1 MAYVH
6 RAGTTWW
13 CALVALIAGVLAGVA
28 TGPRANADRLDYEYF
43 LRQLIDLEALPKL
56 QPGVTCKQFSSYDRR
71 SHEPDGWAAN
81 GDRGQYLRTEPDTG
95 EAVMAEM
102 DGPGCIFRIWS
113 ANPQGLI
120 RFYLDGETKP
130 TFEWDFNALFG
141 GEIDPFLPRFVYKR
155 GDQQSASDC
164 YLPIPYAKSCKV
176 TADKAH
182 GQYYHIGYK
191 TYPPGTEVET
201 FHLPLTQEERAVLDE
216 VRKALDE
223 CGQDPKRPSG
233 PVHSRA
239 ADANTDAWEDTALW
253 PGQRVAIADLKG
265 PGTIQ
270 SIRVQIGGLGRYPW
284 HKTVIS
290 AYWDGETDPSIHAP
304 LAAFFGTG
312 WQANQYKSLPL
323 GIDDGGWGYCYFA
336 MPFHESA
343 RIALTNMGRQDVRFS
358 YQVTWSEG
366 PVSDEEAQFHARWRR
381 EAPCETFDYP
391 LIEATGQGHFVGV
404 VLNVD
409 YPNPHWW
416 GEGDEKVWVDGEEW
430 PSTFGTGSE
439 DYFGDAW
446 GIRALHEPF
455 FACSWIKPPRV
466 SCYRWHVP
474 DDIPFEKSLKM
485 TIENYPD
492 FPEDYASCAFW
503 YQTEPHART
512 FPMLTPESLRTW
524 GKSMPWTVEIEDI
537 MPPSES
543 AVRVD
548 REYKP
553 GYYAVPDAELEYSH
567 ERAVVVGVPDGF
579 FLPLGV
585 FTVPRDGVY
594 YLTLWGTPTVTDAT
608 ARLRVDDTDMPK
620 GPLALAEAAGME
632 FGGVELAAGEHR
644 LAAIF
649 ERGGTAWLDC
659 IQVEPAP
666 RVRNAIEA
674 EDIEPG
680 GSSGQ
685 PVSVETAT
693 LRWSG
698 GRQLVFAAEGPG
710 NYIDLAIPTRA
721 RGRFELVAQL
731 TSGPECGSVRAY
743 QAGKPIG
750 GVISTYAP
758 ELKTGP
764 RRALGQ
770 VDLTD
775 EDRTVRLQVAGK
787 DEKSAGYRLG
797 IDCLF
802 LQPIMVENATEGEH
816 AKVLDAKGAGVTV
829 QQMQYGRQG
838 WSGGAQLWL
847 PSHDPEGFVTIEAE
861 VPEDGKYQL
870 AVYLTTA
877 RDYALCQVLVDGKK
891 VGEPVDCYAPGV
903 QWKGKTDLG
912 VVELKAGRHEVRF
925 QSVGKNEQSVGY
937 MIGVDCYTL
946 QPVQ

>member
-1 MAYVH
+1 MAHMH
-6 RAGTTWW
+6 RARTTWW
-13 CALVALIAGVLAGVA
+13 FVLVALIVGVLAGFA
-28 TGPRANADRLDYEYF
+28 ASPRANADRLDYQYF
-43 LRQLIDLEALPKL
+43 LRQLTDLEALPKL

-71 SHEPDGWAAN
+71 SHQPDGWAAN
-81 GDRGQYLRTEPDTG
+81 GDRGQYLRAEPDTG

-120 RFYLDGETKP
+120 RFYLDGDPQP
-130 TFEWDFNALFG
+130 TFEWDFNALFS

-191 TYPPGTEVET
+191 TYLPGTEVET
-201 FHLPLTQEERAVLDE
+201 FHLPLTQEERGALDE

-223 CGQDPKRPSG
+223 CGQDPKRPSD
-233 PVHSRA
+233 PVQSRA
-239 ADANTDAWEDTALW
+239 ADANTGDWEDTTLR
-253 PGQRVAIADLKG
+253 PGQRVAIADLEG

-270 SIRVQIGGLGRYPW
+270 SLRVKIEGLERYAW

-290 AYWDGETDPSIHAP
+290 AYWDGETDPSIHTP

-312 WQANQYKSLPL
+312 WQANPYKSLPL
-323 GIDDGGWGYCYFA
+323 GIDDSGWGYCYFA
-336 MPFHESA
+336 MPFRESA

-358 YQVTWSEG
+358 YQVTWTKE
-366 PVSDEEAQFHARWRR
+366 PVPDEEAQFHARWRR

-391 LIEATGQGHFVGV
+391 LIEAQGQGHFVGV

-446 GIRALHEPF
+446 GIRAVHEPF
-455 FACSWIKPPRV
+455 FACSWIQPPRV

-474 DDIPFEKSLKM
+474 DDIPFQKSLRM

-512 FPMLTPESLRTW
+512 FSILTPELLRTW
-524 GKSMPWTVEIEDI
+524 GKSMPWTVEVEDI
-537 MPPSES
+537 FPALSVVHQIPDTLLPTELSREDARRPDVS
-543 AVRVD
+543 PD
-548 REYKP
+548 RPLK
-553 GYYAVPDAELEYSH
+553 GDLHV
-567 ERAVVVGVPDGF
+567 EREN
-579 FLPLGV
+579 
-585 FTVPRDGVY
+585 VY
-594 YLTLWGTPTVTDAT
+594 YLTLWGLAGRPS
-608 ARLRVDDTDMPK
+608 P
-620 GPLALAEAAGME
+620 PLELAIDGALVPGSPQTTGDEGRAV
-632 FGGVELAAGEHR
+632 FGGVELLAGDHDIEIRFAEAAVSVV
-644 LAAIF
+644 
-649 ERGGTAWLDC
+649 LDC
-659 IQVEPAP
+659 LQLEPAS
-666 RVRNAIEA
+666 RVRDAIEA

-698 GRQLVFAAEGPG
+698 GQQLVFAAEGPG

-721 RGRFELVAQL
+721 RGRFELVAHL
-731 TSGPECGSVRAY
+731 TSGPDHGTVQAY
-743 QAGKPIG
+743 QRGKPIG
-750 GVISTYAP
+750 AAVSAFAP
-758 ELKTGP
+758 EFRPGP
-764 RRALGQ
+764 QRSLGQ
-770 VDLTD
+770 VELTD
-775 EDRTVRLQVAGK
+775 EDRAVRLQVVGK
-787 DEKSAGYRLG
+787 DEQSSGYRFG
-797 IDCLF
+797 IDYFL
-802 LQPIMVENATEGEH
+802 LQPITIENAIEGEH
-816 AKVLDAKGAGVTV
+816 AKVLDSKGAGVTV
-829 QQMQYGRQG
+829 QQMSYGRQA

-847 PSHDPEGFVTIEAE
+847 PSHEPEGFVTIEAE
-861 VPEDGKYQL
+861 VPQDGKYQL

-877 RDYALCQVLVDGKK
+877 RDYALCQVLVDGKQ
-891 VGEPVDCYAPGV
+891 VGEPVDCYTPGV
-903 QWKGKTDLG
+903 EWKGKTGLG
-912 VVELKAGRHEVRF
+912 VVELKAGRHEIRF

-946 QPVQ
+946 QPIK